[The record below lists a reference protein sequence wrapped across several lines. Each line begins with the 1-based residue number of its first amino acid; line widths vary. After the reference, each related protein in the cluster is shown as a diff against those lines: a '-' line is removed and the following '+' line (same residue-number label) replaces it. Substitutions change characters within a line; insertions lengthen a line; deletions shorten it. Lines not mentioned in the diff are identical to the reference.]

1 MKLKTTL
8 MVVKDIENQE
18 NITMTYLGCHISICY
33 VSAPF
38 SNIKSDSIILNF
50 CGKKQLAA
58 ITGSARNAIFMWIQH
73 YRSVSK
79 KYKFQP
85 AVPVKS

>member
-18 NITMTYLGCHISICY
+18 NITMTYLGCHISILLC
-33 VSAPF
+33 VSPF

-58 ITGSARNAIFMWIQH
+58 ITGSARTAVFTWLRH

-79 KYKFQP
+79 KY
-85 AVPVKS
+85 

>member
-18 NITMTYLGCHISICY
+18 NITMTYLGCHISMLC
-33 VSAPF
+33 VSPF

-50 CGKKQLAA
+50 CGKKQ
-58 ITGSARNAIFMWIQH
+58 
-73 YRSVSK
+73 
-79 KYKFQP
+79 
-85 AVPVKS
+85 